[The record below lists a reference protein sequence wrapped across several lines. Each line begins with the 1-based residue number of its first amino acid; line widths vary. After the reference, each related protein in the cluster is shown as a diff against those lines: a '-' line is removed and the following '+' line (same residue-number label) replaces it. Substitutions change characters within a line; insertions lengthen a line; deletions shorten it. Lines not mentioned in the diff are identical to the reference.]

1 MSTVTS
7 DLSIDDPRLARPIL
21 TVREAAKALGL
32 PDSTLASWARG
43 YRTGTG
49 ARVGPIVTSLES
61 PARHASMPFVG
72 VVEAHVLAAFRCT
85 GVPMQRIR
93 PAVERLREEL
103 GLAHALAS
111 SKLFSDGAEILYDY
125 AEQSGD
131 DTPRDLVVVRSGQR
145 VFAEVVAAYL
155 ERIEFDRRGWPTL
168 LRLPAYRSAQIVI
181 DPRRGFG
188 SPLFERAGV
197 RVEDVLDRWRAGEE
211 MSVLAEDYG
220 LPLGEIEDAARV
232 AATPIAA

>member
-1 MSTVTS
+1 MSIVTF
-7 DLSIDDPRLARPIL
+7 DLSRDDPRLAQPIL

-49 ARVGPIVTSLES
+49 ARVGPIVTSLDS

-72 VVEAHVLAAFRCT
+72 VVEAHVLAAFRRT

-111 SKLFSDGAEILYDY
+111 SKLFSDGAEILFDY

-131 DTPRDLVVVRSGQR
+131 DAPRDLVVVRSGQR

-155 ERIEFDRRGWPTL
+155 ERIEFDQRGWPTL
-168 LRLPAYRSAQIVI
+168 LRLPAYRNARIVI

-188 SPLFERAGV
+188 SPLFERKARLRSSLVRFRGV
-197 RVEDVLDRWRAGEE
+197 LERLSR
-211 MSVLAEDYG
+211 
-220 LPLGEIEDAARV
+220 
-232 AATPIAA
+232 